1 MIINQFEKNIQI
13 KMVFYGPAMS
23 GKTTTLKALF
33 NHFGKKENVK
43 SIESSIGRTLYFDF
57 GTISFQNDK
66 WALKIYLYT
75 TTGQDFYLVT
85 RPTVLRAVD
94 GIIFVVDS
102 QKEAHHRNLNSWK
115 ELLSYFDIE
124 SFNNIAKII
133 TFNKQDLPEKFDSK
147 QFLKEI
153 DYGRFNNIDWKYT
166 IAISSEGIL
175 DTFEENLKMIL
186 ENLYRRNL
194 VTNSA

>member
-13 KMVFYGPAMS
+13 KMVYYGPAMS

-102 QKEAHHRNLNSWK
+102 QKKAYYRNLNSWK

-124 SFNNIAKII
+124 SFNKIAKII